1 MYRERAHMFVRGLDG
16 WNEVVAVVNDVNA
29 FAEQQGHPTAVL
41 WTETVGVYDHLVAET
56 EYDNL
61 ASFEASTKAMY
72 QHPDF
77 ARYNARLT
85 AVLVEGKGYTEL
97 LELATSLGDH

>member
-1 MYRERAHMFVRGLDG
+1 MYRERAHLFVRDLDG
-16 WNEVVAVVNDVNA
+16 WNAVVAVVKDLNA
-29 FAEQQGHPTAVL
+29 FAEQEGHPTALL

-56 EYDNL
+56 DYDSL

-77 ARYNARLT
+77 AAFNARLT

-97 LELATSLGDH
+97 LELATALGD